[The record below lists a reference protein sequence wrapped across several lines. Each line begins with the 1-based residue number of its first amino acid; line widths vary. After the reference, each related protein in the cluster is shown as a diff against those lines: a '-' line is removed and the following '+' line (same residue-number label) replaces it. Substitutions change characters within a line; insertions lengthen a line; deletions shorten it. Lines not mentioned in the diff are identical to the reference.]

1 MVSRAFNQGFW
12 LLSFIEKQLNK
23 YLDTLNCMNLFF
35 LCLPQLAHAN
45 VHPAGWVRRGLQV
58 SSRTPRSSLTPHRFP
73 MVSHRGPQLSDMG
86 RRVKIGY
93 QICCCRIYF
102 GCISVSL
109 GLTVILNHTVPICWR
124 GQTVKLIICVSLGR
138 TDWLAIFCIHLMGY
152 GSLGYMFFIRT
163 LPYGNQSPF
172 VSLCYS
178 GWWFGTFWYIFPI
191 ILGMSSSQLL
201 LTPWFFRGVGQPPTS
216 DEICGGE
223 TLTPPTQSCS
233 RFAAA
238 SLGVEN
244 MLGTCPNYRY
254 YRLHWLDVSAGEM
267 DVDGYGKHYLNMNH
281 WHHESLLNTF
291 GIFLSVFSKNCDNFH
306 QFL

>member
-152 GSLGYMFFIRT
+152 GSLGYMFFLSVRCHTAINHP
-163 LPYGNQSPF
+163 LYPF
-172 VSLCYS
+172 VTVVGGLEHFDIFFPSYWECHHPNCYS
-178 GWWFGTFWYIFPI
+178 LHDFSEGLVNHQPAMRSVEERHRRRRRNLAADSPLLRLALRTCWEHVQIIDIIDYI
-191 ILGMSSSQLL
+191 
-201 LTPWFFRGVGQPPTS
+201 
-216 DEICGGE
+216 D
-223 TLTPPTQSCS
+223 
-233 RFAAA
+233 
-238 SLGVEN
+238 
-244 MLGTCPNYRY
+244 
-254 YRLHWLDVSAGEM
+254 
-267 DVDGYGKHYLNMNH
+267 
-281 WHHESLLNTF
+281 
-291 GIFLSVFSKNCDNFH
+291 
-306 QFL
+306 